1 MFTKKDIEGVKNIIL
16 REIILFGSYS
26 RNENNDTSDLD
37 LMILTEEKMKVILR
51 LHKAF
56 LLKDFN
62 IDLLLKNRESYDR
75 YRNYI
80 GTINYDVS
88 REGTVLWTKH

>member
-1 MFTKKDIEGVKNIIL
+1 MFTKKDIEEVKNIIL